1 MVELGVYLSYSPR
14 ADATAETE
22 LDALASVYAFV
33 LRCCEARR
41 AEEMKNA
48 AGVTSTGGDDTKGRS
63 ADDFRAGTTMH
74 G

>member
-33 LRCCEARR
+33 LRCGEARR
-41 AEEMKNA
+41 AEGMKNA
-48 AGVTSTGGDDTKGRS
+48 ADVTSTDGGDDGERKVRV
-63 ADDFRAGTTMH
+63 
-74 G
+74 